1 MSKIAYRI
9 FVDSALVISVALL
22 EIVLLSIFACLL
34 SCSTPVP
41 RPTPFPDSG
50 VVDIFTDAIVDC
62 ERAASPAPTDQ
73 VLACL
78 DVAEASPCLVALY
91 PQHSADTIA
100 CTVQLLSMTLHVE
113 LARGDAGAQ
122 AQSRATSAN
131 SWVRSHRLGY
141 R

>member
-1 MSKIAYRI
+1 MRRIAHRI

-34 SCSTPVP
+34 SCSTPAP

-50 VVDIFTDAIVDC
+50 TVDIFTDAIVDC

-73 VLACL
+73 VMACL
-78 DVAEASPCLVALY
+78 DLVEVSPCLVALY

-113 LARGDAGAQ
+113 VARGAADSQ

-131 SWVRSHRLGY
+131 AWIRQHRLGY